1 MRLLLATPYFVPAY
15 AFGGS
20 VTVAKTIVAD
30 ILADGN
36 QVTVATTDVLD
47 EHRRMPPD
55 LPAQPV
61 GAEVVRFPNV
71 SHQLAAR
78 LNAYA
83 PRGLHRWLADNVGR
97 FDLVLL
103 HDVYSAVSVM
113 GARAAARAGVP
124 FALQPLGTLSPARER
139 GRPLVKRAFLAFWG
153 RRTVRTAAALM
164 YVAEH
169 EATDLLAAGGSRER
183 LVHMPLPLELPAAT
197 QASKALQP
205 TIACVGRLHPIKG
218 IDQLIEAVA
227 IVRRHVPDVRLEVVG
242 PGDRYR
248 RTLEEYV
255 ERLRLGDA
263 VRFHG
268 YVEESEKLAVLR
280 GAHVTVLL
288 SRSEGLPMAALEA
301 MACGTPV
308 VLSHG
313 CHLDE
318 VEDRGGLVVSDSA
331 EDAASAL
338 VRLLSDDE
346 LRVRLG
352 DGAVAFA
359 QDFRRE
365 RVMPTMIQALERI
378 AASGR

>member
-139 GRPLVKRAFLAFWG
+139 GRPLVKRAFLVFWG

-365 RVMPTMIQALERI
+365 RVMPMMIQALERI